1 MRQAIT
7 TGGKVPA
14 PLSPAV
20 VAEGKFA
27 FVSGQVPFRDG
38 EFVDGTIEEQ
48 TALSL
53 ENLRGV
59 LAAAGATPAD
69 VVRVNVYLADVAD
82 FAAMN
87 RVYAEFFPDPKPART
102 TVGVTMAGPF
112 KVEIDCVALLS

>member
-7 TGGKVPA
+7 TGGKSIA
-14 PLSPAV
+14 PLSAAI

-48 TALSL
+48 TALTL

-59 LAAAGATPAD
+59 LEAAGVSPAD
-69 VVRVNVYLADVAD
+69 VVRVNVYLTDMAD
-82 FAAMN
+82 FARMN
-87 RVYAEFFPDPKPART
+87 SVYAEFFPDPKPART
-102 TVGVTMAGPF
+102 TVGVTMAGAF
-112 KVEIDCVALLS
+112 KVEIDCVALLP